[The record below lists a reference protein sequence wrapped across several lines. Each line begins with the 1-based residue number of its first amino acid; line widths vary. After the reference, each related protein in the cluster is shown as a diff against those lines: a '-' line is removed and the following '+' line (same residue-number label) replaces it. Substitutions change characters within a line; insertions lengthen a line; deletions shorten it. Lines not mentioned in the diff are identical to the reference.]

1 MAPQPTPAAATMGA
15 VNTLVCGPPC
25 AGKTTWIAE
34 HAPPGATV
42 ICYDTTAAALGHR
55 GPGRPPFKLG
65 RAAEAEVQRQLA
77 RLERGEIT
85 GAYVIRTMAGA
96 ARRDELAARIRAT
109 IVLLVPDRDELM
121 RRAAQRHDPA
131 TTMRDID
138 RWLAQEAAGT
148 YVHRG
153 TERQPEAPA
162 RSATGQRWVL

>member
-1 MAPQPTPAAATMGA
+1 MEAMAPQPTEAPTMGA
-15 VNTLVCGPPC
+15 VNTLICGPPC
-25 AGKTTWIAE
+25 AGKTTWVAE

-96 ARRDELAARIRAT
+96 CRRADLAQRISAA
-109 IVLLVPDRDELM
+109 IVLLLPDRDELM
-121 RRAAQRHDPA
+121 RRAAQRHDPH
-131 TTMRDID
+131 TTARDID
-138 RWLAQEAAGT
+138 RWLTLEAAGT
-148 YVHRG
+148 YAHRG
-153 TERQPEAPA
+153 NERASA
-162 RSATGQRWVL
+162 RDATGQRWVL

>member
-1 MAPQPTPAAATMGA
+1 MAPQPTEAPTMGA
-15 VNTLVCGPPC
+15 VNTLICGPPC
-25 AGKTTWIAE
+25 AGKTTWVAE
-34 HAPPGATV
+34 HAPPDAAV
-42 ICYDTTAAALGHR
+42 ICYDTIAVQLGHR

-96 ARRDELAARIRAT
+96 DRRAELAARIHAT
-109 IVLLVPDRDELM
+109 VVLLVSDRGELM

-153 TERQPEAPA
+153 TGRQPEAPA